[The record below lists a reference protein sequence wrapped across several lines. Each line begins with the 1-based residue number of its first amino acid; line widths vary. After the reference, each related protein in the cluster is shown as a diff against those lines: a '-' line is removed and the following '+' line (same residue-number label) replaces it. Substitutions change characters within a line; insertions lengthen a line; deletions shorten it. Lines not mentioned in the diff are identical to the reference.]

1 MKITMKSTG
10 LGILLTIATAVSIA
24 ACSKPPPPRPEVTAE
39 AKEMFASRCA
49 ACHGADGRG
58 NGPASASLT
67 PKPRNYTDVTWQKS
81 VTDEQIKKTITL
93 GGASVGKSPIMPA
106 SPDIEQNPQMLE
118 GLVTIVRKFGE

>member
-1 MKITMKSTG
+1 
-10 LGILLTIATAVSIA
+10 
-24 ACSKPPPPRPEVTAE
+24 
-39 AKEMFASRCA
+39 MFASRCA

-118 GLVTIVRKFGE
+118 GLVTIESQGWSVQLKRGDSVRFSAEAEHVYVTGARSARVLTLLAIADD

>member
-1 MKITMKSTG
+1 MKTTMKFTG
-10 LGILLTIATAVSIA
+10 LGILLTIATAVSIS
-24 ACSKPPPPRPEVTAE
+24 ACSKPQPPRAEVTAE